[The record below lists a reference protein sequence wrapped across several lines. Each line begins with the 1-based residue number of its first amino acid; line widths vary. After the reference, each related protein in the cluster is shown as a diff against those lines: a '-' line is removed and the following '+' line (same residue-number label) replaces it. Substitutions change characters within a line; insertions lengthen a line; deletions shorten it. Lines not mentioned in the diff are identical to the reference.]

1 MSKKKE
7 EVQEEALEIL
17 QDYNRAT
24 VAVSMGVGKT
34 LIGLKHIERSYR
46 PGRMFLV
53 VAPKL
58 AILKSWEDEAK
69 KFNLEHL
76 LPHIHF
82 TTYLSLNKQSL
93 NYHTVYA
100 DECHNLLYSH
110 QDWLDKYTGKI
121 IGLTGTPPKIKNS
134 EKGKM
139 ISKFCPVVYEYITDN
154 AVEDGILND
163 YSIVVHLLPLDPR
176 RNMSKKTK
184 TGKTFMSS
192 ELSDYN
198 YWSERLL
205 NCNPG
210 VGEHMLRVMR
220 MKAMMSYPSKEQY
233 AKNLFNSISDKCI
246 LFANTQVQADR
257 MCTHSYHSKNPDS
270 ETNLQDFK
278 DGNINKLSCVLQ
290 LNEGVNIPDLKQGI
304 IMHAY
309 GNERKSTQRIGRL
322 LRLNPKEK
330 AIVHVLCYED
340 TVDYTW
346 VTTALDGFDESKIK
360 YVKKV

>member
-1 MSKKKE
+1 
-7 EVQEEALEIL
+7 
-17 QDYNRAT
+17 
-24 VAVSMGVGKT
+24 
-34 LIGLKHIERSYR
+34 
-46 PGRMFLV
+46 
-53 VAPKL
+53 
-58 AILKSWEDEAK
+58 
-69 KFNLEHL
+69 
-76 LPHIHF
+76 
-82 TTYLSLNKQSL
+82 
-93 NYHTVYA
+93 VYA